1 MALQT
6 KFKNIADNCCLAVS
20 YLYAALDMIA
30 DTEEKNEV
38 FLETTIAS
46 VLVAGLID
54 DRTVLDKDGYVKDAE
69 LLMNKATGYKY
80 RVEKKRIEAIKDLPE
95 KGYAVVNFERTSE
108 DGKHVNH
115 WVLYKDRMFLYN
127 SLVDSLCFKYGK
139 PVDARLIT
147 LLGD

>member
-20 YLYAALDMIA
+20 YLYAALHMIA
-30 DTEEKNEV
+30 EVEEQNEL

-46 VLVAGLID
+46 VMVAGLID

-80 RVEKKRIEAIKDLPE
+80 KVEKKKIESIKDLPE
-95 KGYAVVNFERTSE
+95 KGYYVVNFERTDE
-108 DGKHVNH
+108 NGKVHNH
-115 WVLYKDRMFLYN
+115 WVLFKDRLFLYN
-127 SLVDSLCFKYGK
+127 SLENSLCYKYGK
-139 PVDARLIT
+139 PTDARIIT
-147 LLGD
+147 LND

>member
-69 LLMNKATGYKY
+69 ALMNKATGYKY
-80 RVEKKRIEAIKDLPE
+80 RVEKKRIDSIKELPE

-115 WVLYKDRMFLYN
+115 WVLFKDRLFLYN
-127 SLVDSLCFKYGK
+127 SLEKSLCYQYGK
-139 PVDARLIT
+139 PVDARIIT
-147 LLGD
+147 LVKE

>member
-20 YLYAALDMIA
+20 YLYAALHMIA
-30 DTEEKNEV
+30 EVEEQNEV

-69 LLMNKATGYKY
+69 ALMNKATGYKY

-95 KGYAVVNFERTSE
+95 KGYAVVNFERADE
-108 DGKHVNH
+108 DGKVHNH
-115 WVLYKDRMFLYN
+115 WVLFKDRLFLYN
-127 SLVDSLCFKYGK
+127 SITESLCFKYGK
-139 PVDARLIT
+139 PVDARIIT
-147 LLGD
+147 LLGE

>member
-20 YLYAALDMIA
+20 YLYAALHMIA
-30 DTEEKNEV
+30 EVEEQNEI

-54 DRTVLDKDGYVKDAE
+54 DNTVLDKNGYVKDAE

-80 RVEKKRIEAIKDLPE
+80 RVEKKRIESIKDLPE
-95 KGYAVVNFERTSE
+95 KGYAVVNFERIDE
-108 DGKHVNH
+108 EGKPHNH
-115 WVLYKDRMFLYN
+115 WVLFKDRLFLY
-127 SLVDSLCFKYGK
+127 SSITESLCFKYGK
-139 PVDARLIT
+139 PVDARIIT
-147 LLGD
+147 LLGE

>member
-30 DTEEKNEV
+30 DTEEKNET

-54 DRTVLDKDGYVKDAE
+54 DRTVLDKDGFVKDAE
-69 LLMNKATGYKY
+69 ALMNKTTGYKY

-95 KGYAVVNFERTSE
+95 KGYAVVNFERIDE
-108 DGKHVNH
+108 NGKTHNH
-115 WVLYKDRMFLYN
+115 WVLYKDRLFLYN
-127 SLVDSLCFKYGK
+127 SLTDSLCFKYGK
-139 PVDARLIT
+139 PVDARIIT
-147 LLGD
+147 LLGE

>member
-30 DTEEKNEV
+30 DTEEKNET

-54 DRTVLDKDGYVKDAE
+54 DRTVLDKDGFVRDAE
-69 LLMNKATGYKY
+69 ALMNKATGYKY
-80 RVEKKRIEAIKDLPE
+80 RVEKKRIESIKDLPE
-95 KGYAVVNFERTSE
+95 KGYAVVNFERIDE
-108 DGKHVNH
+108 NGKPHNH
-115 WVLYKDRMFLYN
+115 WVLYKDRLFLYN
-127 SLVDSLCFKYGK
+127 SLTDSLCFKYGK
-139 PVDARLIT
+139 PIDARIIT
-147 LLGD
+147 LLGE